1 MHPIPPEGMAEHK
14 RADVRK
20 RVARIHG
27 HVHAVTEMLDE
38 GRSYADVV
46 HQIVAVRSALDS
58 TLQVIIEDLVEEC
71 EARAEKDP
79 QMEASLA
86 ELRQVVAKLR

>member
-1 MHPIPPEGMAEHK
+1 MSDHK

-27 HVHAVTEMLDE
+27 HVHAVIEMLDE
-38 GRSYADVV
+38 GRPYADVV

-58 TLQVIIEDLVEEC
+58 TLQVVIDDLVGDC
-71 EARAEKDP
+71 EARAGKNSE
-79 QMEASLA
+79 MGESLA